1 MAKLFDTHAHYDDKR
16 FDEMRDE
23 ILKNI
28 TSPSEVCPS
37 GVEYI
42 INVGCELESSAHSVA
57 LAEKYDFIYAAAG
70 FHPHETAKMPHGW
83 QEALLKL
90 LEHPKVRAIGEIG
103 LDFHY
108 DFSPRQT
115 QQEIFEQQL
124 ILAEQTGY
132 PVLVHDREAHGPT
145 MEIIS
150 RHSAWGVMHSFSGS
164 CEMAKELVKRGWYVS
179 YSGSVTFKNAVNLTE
194 TVLHVPDDRLLLET
208 DAPYLAPVPYR
219 GKTNISQYTY
229 AIAQKLA
236 DLRHTDIGHIIN
248 ITNQNAKRI
257 FKIEK

>member
-1 MAKLFDTHAHYDDKR
+1 MTKLFDTHAHYDDNR
-16 FDEMRDE
+16 FDEIRDE
-23 ILKNI
+23 ILKSI
-28 TSPSEVCPS
+28 TSPTEVCPC

-42 INVGCELESSAHSVA
+42 MNVGCKLESSAQSIA

-70 FHPHETAKMPHGW
+70 FHPHETSKMPDNW
-83 QEALLKL
+83 KKELLKL

-108 DFSPRQT
+108 DFSPRDI
-115 QQEIFEQQL
+115 QQEIFEEQL
-124 ILAEQTGY
+124 ILGEETGY

-145 MEIIS
+145 MDIIS
-150 RHSAWGVMHSFSGS
+150 RHSAWGIMHSFSGS
-164 CEMAKELVKRGWYVS
+164 NEMAKELVKRGWYIS

-208 DAPYLAPVPYR
+208 DAPFLAPVPYR
-219 GKTNISQYTY
+219 GSINTSQYTY

-236 DLRHTDIGHIIN
+236 DIRHVDIEHIIK
-248 ITNQNAKRI
+248 ITNENAKKV
-257 FKIEK
+257 FKIQK

>member
-1 MAKLFDTHAHYDDKR
+1 MLFDTHAHYDDSR
-16 FDEMRDE
+16 FDEIRGEVLD
-23 ILKNI
+23 NI
-28 TSPSEVCPS
+28 TAPSEVCPS

-42 INVGCELESSAHSVA
+42 MNVGCDLQSSKKSIS
-57 LAEKYDFIYAAAG
+57 LAKKYDFIYAAAG
-70 FHPHETAKMPHGW
+70 IHPHEAQEVPDNW
-83 QEALLKL
+83 QEELLSL
-90 LEHPKVRAIGEIG
+90 LSHHKVRAIGEIG

-108 DFSPRQT
+108 DFSPRDRQR
-115 QQEIFEQQL
+115 EVFEQQL

-145 MEIIS
+145 MDIIS
-150 RHSAWGVMHSFSGS
+150 RHKAWGVMHSFSGS

-194 TVLHVPDDRLLLET
+194 TVLYVPDDRLLLET

-219 GKTNISQYTY
+219 GKTNTSQYTY

-236 DLRHTDIGHIIN
+236 DIRHVDIEHIIN

-257 FKIEK
+257 FDIK